1 MSTPNDAPA
10 FLTTQQ
16 MAAALGVTQRRLVA
30 LIQAG
35 RLEASRFG
43 RDWLIPAPALEAV
56 HPSSTAIGRW
66 CSRSTTSVS

>member
-16 MAAALGVTQRRLVA
+16 VAAALGVTQRRVVA

-35 RLEASRFG
+35 RLKASRLG
-43 RDWLIPAPALEAV
+43 RDWLIPAQALEAV
-56 HPSSTAIGRW
+56 RERKPGRPRQP
-66 CSRSTTSVS
+66 RSEIESG